1 VDVIHCRLPQDR
13 EAVLVAAEEVSRE
26 LSLPPSWLSED
37 VGLYVW
43 TLPQG
48 WENRRR
54 KVGVYGRLKVYA
66 ASRFDLIAMKFI
78 AHRERDRE
86 HLMQMNVT
94 SHELN
99 SVRKY
104 LDELSKQHPDQ
115 LGRIE
120 MARQYVNGWEVQQ

>member
-1 VDVIHCRLPQDR
+1 M
-13 EAVLVAAEEVSRE
+13 
-26 LSLPPSWLSED
+26 
-37 VGLYVW
+37 
-43 TLPQG
+43 
-48 WENRRR
+48 
-54 KVGVYGRLKVYA
+54 
-66 ASRFDLIAMKFI
+66 IAMKFI